1 MASSTSILADR
12 LHEYPQQDVI
22 DGGTTSL
29 LDACLNDLAS
39 KWFEFIM
46 IEVIEVLK
54 EERSQNI
61 CTLVVRISANF
72 RLL

>member
-1 MASSTSILADR
+1 MLRLRNQVFVFFDR
-12 LHEYPQQDVI
+12 CI
-22 DGGTTSL
+22 